1 MQTDLRYSLYALL
14 DDPDQVVVRS
24 ITAEILRQGP
34 EMLSYLEE
42 MVLHEADPSVKE
54 EVARRL
60 EEIYYEMVI
69 HSMNE
74 AASPEE
80 GEQFQLLDFAVLLTK
95 LLYRGEDWRELLNSF
110 VAKSADMVKELSSGM
125 TAMESCGVFNH
136 IFFHRF
142 GFKALPSDDLSPEY
156 QMPATILNR
165 GEGGKH
171 VLMLLYFMFVQ
182 DCSLP
187 IFPVEYRNTMI
198 PAWIEDDKVL
208 FCINVF
214 NKGELFFLPE
224 QELVRREYGLV
235 PYAYLKELH
244 SLFVKEG
251 DGMRATLLERIL
263 PKRLSHR
270 RRSAFPHCR
279 RT

>member
-1 MQTDLRYSLYALL
+1 MQTDLQHSLYALL
-14 DDPDQVVVRS
+14 DDTDQVVARS
-24 ITAEILRQGP
+24 VTAEVLRQGP
-34 EMLSYLEE
+34 EMLSALEE
-42 MVLHEADPSVKE
+42 LASLESDLSVRE
-54 EVARRL
+54 EVGRRL

-69 HSMNE
+69 NSMNE
-74 AASPEE
+74 AARSEE
-80 GEQFQLLDFAVLLTK
+80 EEQFHLLNFAVLITK
-95 LLYRGEDWRELLNSF
+95 LLYRGEDWRELVNAF
-110 VAKSADMVKELSSGM
+110 VSKSAEMVMELSSGM

-142 GFKALPSDDLSPEY
+142 GFKALPSEDLSPEY

-187 IFPVEYRNTMI
+187 VYPVEYRNTLI
-198 PAWIEDDKVL
+198 PAWIEEDKVL

-214 NKGELFFLPE
+214 NQGEMFFLPE
-224 QELVRREYGLV
+224 EELVCRGYGFV

-244 SLFVKEG
+244 SLFRKEG
-251 DGMRATLLERIL
+251 DSTRITLLERIL
-263 PKRLSHR
+263 PYYQALADS
-270 RRSAFPHCR
+270 
-279 RT
+279 

>member
-42 MVLHEADPSVKE
+42 MVLHEADPSEKE

-165 GEGGKH
+165 AEGGKH

-182 DCSLP
+182 DCSL
-187 IFPVEYRNTMI
+187 RHAAKNSG
-198 PAWIEDDKVL
+198 L
-208 FCINVF
+208 FERALILLCQ
-214 NKGELFFLPE
+214 LLPNR
-224 QELVRREYGLV
+224 QI
-235 PYAYLKELH
+235 YLE
-244 SLFVKEG
+244 
-251 DGMRATLLERIL
+251 
-263 PKRLSHR
+263 SHR
-270 RRSAFPHCR
+270 IPPVILLLDYTVFFIIALVFFRCF
-279 RT
+279 

>member
-165 GEGGKH
+165 AEGGKH

-263 PKRLSHR
+263 PNYKTLADS
-270 RRSAFPHCR
+270 
-279 RT
+279 